1 MAITVPSA
9 TGPTVSS
16 RALPAPQTQGIGA
29 DTSMQELGG
38 KLLQAA
44 GNEWQRSQEEA
55 DTAAL
60 LDAESR
66 LSNWKLNTMFNEKD
80 GVYSRKGGNALNITN
95 QTMPQFDQQAE
106 EIANTLTNE
115 RQRKRWQQITASQRT
130 SLDAELNRYEFGERN
145 AYYDEVDDASLKS
158 AAEGATLYFNSPEQV
173 AYYQNKGARVIM
185 NNGQRRGLPPEAIE
199 LNVKRFNS
207 NMATDVISRM
217 AADDPLKAQQYY
229 ASTRTYMTAEDQ
241 IKVSKLLSTGVRQQ
255 MGAQIGQSLWAT
267 GGLGDGSLPALIIQ
281 AESGGDP
288 LAVSPKGAKGLMQL
302 MPETAKEM
310 AAKLDMP
317 YDEERLTRDPQ
328 YNMAL
333 GTAYINEMLGRY
345 NGNQTLALAAY
356 NAGPGNVDKWIE
368 ENGDPRTG
376 EISNEAW
383 AQKIPFEET
392 RNYTAKITQQ
402 LSGGQPGIVKYSEAT
417 KQINQINDPDLRKYA
432 QDKLDD
438 FYKAHQIE
446 QKANFE
452 LAAQTVLS
460 QGYNAVSPGLLN
472 SIPAEDQVKLQKMDE
487 HRRKGTEPET
497 DYNKL
502 QEFLT
507 MPVDQ
512 LAELSLD
519 RDIRPYLNN
528 SDFKRVTT
536 AFQKAVQG
544 DGTEQGAQGAEE
556 RALREVMNYAG
567 IVTGQS
573 KAANEQKNLE
583 KQRMFRTAYQA
594 RKDAHFQA
602 TGKQPTA
609 KEASSIANELL
620 LEVRLQGAGVFGTDS
635 SARALWEVAPEDLEK
650 AYLDRGD
657 VDVADI
663 PPQERLRIVQALRA
677 QGQPASAANIVAAYV
692 ERISGLGVSVQ

>member
-1 MAITVPSA
+1 MAITIPSA
-9 TGPTVSS
+9 TGPSVAS
-16 RALPAPQTQGIGA
+16 RALPAPQTRGIGA

-38 KLLQAA
+38 QLLKAA

-60 LDAESR
+60 IDAESR
-66 LSNWKLNTMFNEKD
+66 LSNWKLNTMFNEQS
-80 GVYSRKGGNALNITN
+80 GVYTRKGGNALNITN
-95 QTMPQFDQQAE
+95 QTMPQFDQQAQ
-106 EIANTLTNE
+106 EIGSTLTNE
-115 RQRKRWQQITASQRT
+115 RQRKRWQQITANQRQ

-145 AYYDEVDDASLKS
+145 AYYDEVDDASLRS

-173 AYYQNKGARVIM
+173 AYYQNKGARVIA
-185 NNGQRRGLPPEAIE
+185 NNGRRKGLPPEAVQ
-199 LNVKRFNS
+199 LNVQRFTS
-207 NMATDVISRM
+207 NMATDVIGRM

-229 ASTRTYMTAEDQ
+229 ATVRTTMTADDQ
-241 IKVSKLLSTGVRQQ
+241 IKVGKLLSTGVRQQ
-255 MGAQIGQSLWAT
+255 MGAQIGASLWAT

-302 MPETAKEM
+302 MPDTAKEM
-310 AAKLDMP
+310 AAKLDIP
-317 YDEERLTRDPQ
+317 YDEQRLTTDPQ

-345 NGNQTLALAAY
+345 NGNHTLALAAY

-376 EISNEAW
+376 EVSNEAW
-383 AQKIPFEET
+383 AQAIPFEET

-417 KQINQINDPDLRKYA
+417 KQINQINDPDLRKFA

-512 LAELSLD
+512 LAELSLE

-528 SDFKRVTT
+528 ADFKRVTT

>member
-9 TGPTVSS
+9 TGPSVAS
-16 RALPAPQTQGIGA
+16 RALPAPQIRGVGA

-38 KLLQAA
+38 QLLGAVSK
-44 GNEWQRSQEEA
+44 EWQRSQEEA
-55 DTAAL
+55 DNAAL
-60 LDAESR
+60 IDAEAR

-95 QTMPQFDQQAE
+95 QTLPLFDQQAQ
-106 EIANTLTNE
+106 EIGNTLTNE
-115 RQRKRWQQITASQRT
+115 RQRRRWQQISSAQRT

-145 AYYDEVDDASLKS
+145 TYYDEVDNTSIRS
-158 AAEGATLYFNSPEQV
+158 ATEGASLYFNSPEQV
-173 AYYQNKGARVIM
+173 AYYQNKGARVIAA
-185 NNGQRRGLPPEAIE
+185 NGQRKGLPKEAID
-199 LNVKRFNS
+199 LNIRQFNS
-207 NMATDVISRM
+207 TIATDVIGRM

-229 ASTRTYMTAEDQ
+229 ASTRTYMTPDDQ
-241 IKVSKLLSTGVRQQ
+241 LKVSKLLSTGVRQQ

-302 MPETAKEM
+302 MPDTAKEM
-310 AAKLDMP
+310 AAKLDIP
-317 YDEERLTRDPQ
+317 YDEQRLTTDPQ

-356 NAGPGNVDKWIE
+356 NAGPGNVDEWIKQ
-368 ENGDPRTG
+368 NGDPRTG

-392 RNYTAKITQQ
+392 RNYTAKITDQAARTT
-402 LSGGQPGIVKYSEAT
+402 PGSVKYADAT

-438 FYKAHQIE
+438 LYKAQQLE
-446 QKANFE
+446 QKATYE
-452 LAAQTVLS
+452 TAAQTVLA
-460 QGYNAVSPGLLN
+460 QGYNAVSPGVIN
-472 SIPAEDQVKLQKMDE
+472 SLSAEDQVKLQKLDE

-497 DYNKL
+497 DLNKL
-502 QEFLT
+502 QEFLS

-512 LAELSLD
+512 LATLSLE

-528 SDFKRVTT
+528 ADFKRITT
-536 AFQKAVQG
+536 TYQKAVQG
-544 DGTEQGAQGAEE
+544 DGSEQGAQSAEE

-567 IVTGQS
+567 IQTGNN

-583 KQRMFRTAYQA
+583 RQRQFRAAYQA
-594 RKDAHFQA
+594 RKDAIFLA

-609 KEASSIANELL
+609 KEASKVANELL

-635 SARALWEVAPEDLEK
+635 SSRALWEVAPEDLEK

-657 VDVADI
+657 IDVADI
-663 PPQERLRIVQALRA
+663 PAQERLRIVQALRA
-677 QGQPASAANIVAAYV
+677 QGQPASAANIIAAYV